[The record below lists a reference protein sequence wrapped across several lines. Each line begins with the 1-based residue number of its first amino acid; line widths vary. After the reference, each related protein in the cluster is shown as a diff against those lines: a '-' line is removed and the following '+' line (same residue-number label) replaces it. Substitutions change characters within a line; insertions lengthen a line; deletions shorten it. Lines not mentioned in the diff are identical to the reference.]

1 MKATSR
7 AQHLLEMSDLAL
19 NGLALGGGTL
29 LAGTHYMS
37 KALLRRSLR
46 EVGYLDHPTNP
57 NLMVH
62 AKTGRTYSMGWGH
75 PHD

>member
-1 MKATSR
+1 MTR
-7 AQHLLEMSDLAL
+7 AEEILFLYEMSDLAL
-19 NGLALGGGTL
+19 SGLALGGGAL

-37 KALLRRSLR
+37 KAMLRRSLR

-62 AKTGRTYSMGWGH
+62 SKTGRTYSLGFGH